1 MTLQSSGTITANQIN
16 VELGRSGT
24 AYFNLNGADERAL
37 ADRPTNASSISFNH
51 FYGKSARKATITTVG
66 QLANGQGF
74 HPRIGYGANAR
85 NNYYHYEGGGISSAA
100 FGSID
105 KTTGLITS
113 ATLYGIY
120 VVQYSSDYHL
130 DIIASRSSNGGWTS
144 VKLYRQGATGTQYT
158 FTRSSA
164 SKFAAIN
171 TIGTPS
177 VSNGASSYR
186 WTFTDFT
193 GGASS
198 QNSYYHVASHSTSTM
213 SAVHAMFEYARAN
226 NLDIYAEFS

>member
-1 MTLQSSGTITANQIN
+1 MAIRSSGALPASEIN
-16 VELGRSGT
+16 TELGRS
-24 AYFNLNGADERAL
+24 ASAQFNMSGAEERAL
-37 ADRPTNASSISFNH
+37 AGVPSGSYGFNS

-66 QLANGQGF
+66 ILDNGYNAA
-74 HPRIGYGANAR
+74 HRIGYGANGR
-85 NNYYHYEGGGISSAA
+85 NNYYHYEGGIASSAA
-100 FGSID
+100 FGTID

-113 ATLYGIY
+113 ATIYGIY
-120 VVQYSSDYHL
+120 VVQFNSDYHL

-144 VKLYRQGATGTQYT
+144 VKLYRQGATGTQYS
-158 FTRSSA
+158 FNRSSA

-171 TIGTPS
+171 TIGSPT

-186 WTFTDFT
+186 WTFTDLT

-198 QNSYYHVASHSTSTM
+198 QNAAYHVASHTTAVM
-213 SAVHAMFEYARAN
+213 SAVWSMFEYARAN

>member
-1 MTLQSSGTITANQIN
+1 MAIRSSGALPASEIN
-16 VELGRSGT
+16 TELGRSAT
-24 AYFNLNGADERAL
+24 AFFNMNGADERAL
-37 ADRPTNASSISFNH
+37 AGVASGSYGFNS

-66 QLANGQGF
+66 RLDNGYLDAY
-74 HPRIGYGANAR
+74 RIGYAANGR
-85 NNYYHYEGGGISSAA
+85 NNYYHYEGSSVTSAA

-120 VVQYSSDYHL
+120 VVQYNADYHL

-171 TIGTPS
+171 TIGSPS

-186 WTFTDFT
+186 WTFTDLT
-193 GGASS
+193 GGAASS
-198 QNSYYHVASHSTSTM
+198 NSYYHVASHSTATM
-213 SAVHAMFEYARAN
+213 SAVHAMFEFARAN
-226 NLDIYAEFS
+226 NLDIYAEFA